1 MSIKI
6 KLNND
11 WVDTNI
17 QAVRGVNHVN
27 SEDVYTKEET
37 EKKFATKT
45 EVQTQ
50 INNSVTKENI
60 ENTIEAWLEEDNEST
75 NGEVYT
81 KQESDALFS
90 GKVSKS
96 DIVQSTGT
104 STTAVMSQKAVSD
117 EMANKLN
124 KKVTKGWQV
133 VTTEV
138 KTGVLI
144 SSMDFTQY
152 SSRGYCNTFFDVH
165 EGEKYHIKGYSV
177 NTVYCGLF
185 YEPTQRII
193 TEVGAFD
200 TEVVVPSGVTKIG
213 VNAKMTGTGSLLI
226 EKWVSGYQ
234 ASEEFYQ
241 EIATLKNSVDANT
254 SAINGVKQSVYTF
267 VEPTTFEDGKY
278 INLSRQETSSASSNY
293 AKYQVQG
300 GDKYRIRGWNINANI
315 PLAFV
320 YSMALGSARLIY
332 GGSSTYMCDEAVI
345 PQGYDTLYVNGKTAQ
360 KAIIHKITEEIISD
374 TISKEEIC
382 VMPFADSVGLSCVI
396 ARRMDNTND
405 GMIMFGHRTSH
416 PNKFFDYNGIS
427 FSPRGEKGINN
438 IRPYSMQYATLTDYI
453 MPIVVAAVNNAD
465 GDFPTNTSYF
475 TGGFHAYGNA
485 TAGDITATMRQISQ
499 SIRVDGKEVVGTDA
513 FVYGHKCE
521 IDVVNHLQG
530 CNTEKAD
537 GTGREIL
544 RQNIHIYADKS
555 QVKVKVEF
563 VALED
568 VNVYQMDGIGQY
580 LPFDS
585 FRLIGSKSKKG
596 VYTKGTLT
604 RPNDDDRAICAI
616 RSFDDAHYLECGIN
630 PYYAEG
636 DCKYNNVK
644 YNAQATTA
652 NKGYFHLIAGNAV
665 TLAQNEML
673 SFEGYFDFGVIK

>member
-1 MSIKI
+1 MAKRWYYKDKNGNKVPVPQYKI
-6 KLNND
+6 NSD
-11 WVDTNI
+11 
-17 QAVRGVNHVN
+17 NH
-27 SEDVYTKEET
+27 YTKSDADN
-37 EKKFATKT
+37 KFATK
-45 EVQTQ
+45 
-50 INNSVTKENI
+50 
-60 ENTIEAWLEEDNEST
+60 EST
-75 NGEVYT
+75 DT
-81 KQESDALFS
+81 KVA
-90 GKVSKS
+90 KT
-96 DIVQSTGT
+96 DIVQSVGNATNKI
-104 STTAVMSQKAVSD
+104 MSQKAVSD

-124 KKVTKGWQV
+124 KKVTQGWQV

-138 KTGVLI
+138 KTGALI
-144 SSMDFTQY
+144 SSRDSTQY
-152 SSRGYCNTFFDVH
+152 SSSGYCNTLFDVH

-185 YEPTQRII
+185 YLPTQRII
-193 TEVGAFD
+193 TAVGDFDAEVI
-200 TEVVVPSGVTKIG
+200 VPSGVTKIG

-234 ASEEFYQ
+234 SSEEFYQ

-267 VEPTTFEDGKY
+267 VEPITFEDGKY
-278 INLSRQETSSASSNY
+278 INLSRQETSSASFHY

-300 GDKYRIRGWNINANI
+300 GDKYRIRGWNINSNI

-320 YSMALGSARLIY
+320 YSTALGSARLIY
-332 GGSSTYMCDEAVI
+332 GDSSTNMCDEAVI
-345 PQGYDTLYVNGKTAQ
+345 PQGYDMLYVNGQISQ

-382 VMPFADSVGLSCVI
+382 VMPYADSVGLSCVI

-405 GMIMFGHRTSH
+405 GMIMFGHQTSH
-416 PNKFFDYNGIS
+416 PNKFFDYMGVS
-427 FSPRGEKGINN
+427 FIPRGEKGINN
-438 IRPYSMQYATLTDYI
+438 IRPYSMQYATITDYI

-485 TAGDITATMRQISQ
+485 TGGDVTATMRQISQ

-580 LPFDS
+580 LPFYS

-596 VYTKGTLT
+596 VYAKGTMA
-604 RPNDDDRAICAI
+604 RPNDEDRSICAI

-636 DCKYNNVK
+636 DCKYNNVT

-652 NKGYFHLIAGNAV
+652 SKCYFHLIAGNTV